1 MEMKNFVV
9 EQRVNPFDEWK
20 PYKQFDDEKRAKQS
34 FVMLKKHRCNLFK
47 YSEYEKYRLYDVVNK
62 IYYT

>member
-1 MEMKNFVV
+1 MKNFVI

-20 PYKQFDDEKRAKQS
+20 KYKQFDDFDKAQQS
-34 FVMLKKHRCNLFK
+34 FEMLKKHRCNLFK
-47 YSEYEKYRLYDVVNK
+47 DSEYEKYRLYDVVNK